1 MLSFIILQISCDFVP
16 LRRIISF
23 EVSLLEFLKDRG
35 GKPVKEKRN
44 QSKPGNWAFSRGSP
58 VGVPS

>member
-1 MLSFIILQISCDFVP
+1 MEV
-16 LRRIISF
+16 LRIPTSQ
-23 EVSLLEFLKDRG
+23 EADRG

-44 QSKPGNWAFSRGSP
+44 QGKPGNWAFSRGSP